1 MEYTQNKRGDLILSQ
16 GTFVYIQD
24 GASGQ
29 VAVAVGPY
37 KESIGEIDKI
47 VVYDEQSRKFIPA
60 ADFSDS
66 IQVSRSADEGQ
77 YIVLINPSDPKDG
90 EPRFPNR
97 GKNSTT
103 VTLKTGSKVN
113 IPGPANFPLWP
124 GQIGNVLD
132 GHNLKYNEYLIVRV
146 YNEEEAKKNLGNA
159 IVKTTEIDN
168 NKQTAKKSLIAE
180 EDLITGKLLVI
191 KGTDVSF
198 YIPPTGIEV
207 VSYNGSYVRKAVTLE
222 RLEYCILLDQNGD
235 KRYLKG
241 TAVVFPKPT
250 EEFLEQDG
258 KKKFKALELND
269 NMGIY
274 LKVIADYEE
283 DGRKYV
289 TGEELFI
296 TGKEQKIYF
305 PREEHAIIKYAD
317 SVMHYAVAIT
327 GGEARYV
334 LNKVTGEIKM
344 VKGPKMFNP
353 DPRKEVIVKRVLDE
367 KSVKLWFPNSVD
379 ALQYNR
385 TLESEMTQND
395 LFSEFG
401 GRSNAYVTDRGFSKA
416 NKIYASSMNMADEIN
431 RKNTFTKPRTLTMDN
446 KYEGAVTINVWPGYA
461 IQIVKKSGEREVV
474 IGPKMRL
481 LEFDETLEV
490 LELST
495 GKPKTDHDLFKTVYL
510 QTENNIVSDI
520 IQAETKDL
528 VDVSIRLS
536 YRVNFTG
543 DNKKWF
549 NVSNYVKLLTQHL
562 RSVVRNRVKKI
573 NIEEFN
579 NDAADILRDT
589 ILGIADDG
597 KARNGKTFTENG
609 MHVYDIEVLGINI
622 GDTEISYYLKDFQ
635 KNIVKQNME
644 LNILKKNRDI
654 TTEKEKISREILE
667 ETYKTEVVHQ
677 EINAK
682 KIAESNKIDLMSVE
696 AKKAKQKIDDDIE
709 LDSINSKK
717 QRQVI
722 IDDINKMI
730 LEIDKLQDEHNI
742 NVIKEKSE
750 IRSAEY
756 EKQMAS
762 IQPKLIEAMITL
774 GGVRT
779 TEILAKNIKE
789 QGGDWTDIF
798 RKGGIEG
805 LLESVKGTSLY
816 DNLMSTMNKMKPENS
831 EE

>member
-29 VAVAVGPY
+29 VQVAVGPY

-47 VVYDEQSRKFIPA
+47 VVFDEDSRKFVQA
-60 ADFSDS
+60 SDFNEA

-77 YIVLINPSDPKDG
+77 YIVLINPA
-90 EPRFPNR
+90 EPQANESKFPNR

-113 IPGPANFPLWP
+113 IPGPATFPLWP

-146 YNEEEAKKNLGNA
+146 YNEEQAKKNLSKA
-159 IVKTTEIDN
+159 IVKTADATITD
-168 NKQTAKKSLIAE
+168 KKASKSLIAE
-180 EDLITGKLLVI
+180 EDLVTGKLLVI

-235 KRYLKG
+235 KRYVKG
-241 TAVVFPKPT
+241 PDVVFPKPT

-274 LKVIADYEE
+274 LKVIADYVE
-283 DGRKYV
+283 DNKEYL
-289 TGEELFI
+289 TGQELFI

-317 SVMHYAVAIT
+317 QVMHYAVAIT

-334 LNKVTGEIKM
+334 LNKESGEINLFR
-344 VKGPKMFNP
+344 GPKMFIP
-353 DPRKEVIVKRVLDE
+353 DPRKEVIVKRILDE
-367 KSVKLWFPNSVD
+367 KTVKLWFPNSVD
-379 ALQYNR
+379 ALQHNQ
-385 TLESEMTQND
+385 TLEAEMNQND
-395 LFSEFG
+395 LISEFG

-416 NKIYASSMNMADEIN
+416 NKVYASTLNMADEMS

-446 KYEGAVTINVWPGYA
+446 KYEGAVTINVYPGFA
-461 IQIVKKSGEREVV
+461 VQVVKKTGEREVIV
-474 IGPKMRL
+474 GPKIRL

-520 IQAETKDL
+520 IDAETKDL
-528 VDVSIRLS
+528 VDVKIRLS

-543 DNKKWF
+543 DDKKWF
-549 NVSNYVKLLTQHL
+549 SVANYVKLMTQHL
-562 RSVVRNRVKKI
+562 RSIVRNKVKKI

-589 ILGIADDG
+589 ILGQADES
-597 KARNGKTFTENG
+597 KKRPGKTFSENG
-609 MHVYDIEVLGINI
+609 MQVYDIEVLGVSI
-622 GDTEISYYLKDFQ
+622 GDTEISFFLKDFQ
-635 KNIVKQNME
+635 KHVVKKNME
-644 LNILKKNRDI
+644 INKLKKEFDN
-654 TTEKEKISREILE
+654 TKEEERIKREILE
-667 ETYKTEVVHQ
+667 EKYKTEKISASITSQ
-677 EINAK
+677 KLIESNKLEIMNVNAK
-682 KIAESNKIDLMSVE
+682 KDK
-696 AKKAKQKIDDDIE
+696 
-709 LDSINSKK
+709 
-717 QRQVI
+717 QVI
-722 IDDINKMI
+722 VDEINKMI
-730 LEIDKLQDEHNI
+730 LEYDKLHDEHDI
-742 NVIKEKSE
+742 AITKEKSE
-750 IRSAEY
+750 IRVLEY
-756 EKQMAS
+756 EKQMSA

-774 GGVRT
+774 GGVKT
-779 TEILAKNIKE
+779 TQILAENLKQ
-789 QGGDWTDIF
+789 QGGDWTDVF

-805 LLESVKGTSLY
+805 LLETVKGTPMY
-816 DNLMSTMNKMKPENS
+816 DNIVNIFKQITPKT

>member
-29 VAVAVGPY
+29 VQVAVGPY

-47 VVYDEQSRKFIPA
+47 VVFDEDTRKFVQA
-60 ADFSDS
+60 SDFNEA

-77 YIVLINPSDPKDG
+77 YIVLINPAEPQANEPK
-90 EPRFPNR
+90 FPNR

-113 IPGPANFPLWP
+113 IPGPATFPLWP

-146 YNEEEAKKNLGNA
+146 YNEEQAKKNLSKA
-159 IVKTTEIDN
+159 IIKTADVGVTD
-168 NKQTAKKSLIAE
+168 KKVTKSLIAE
-180 EDLITGKLLVI
+180 EDLVTGKLLVI

-235 KRYLKG
+235 KRYVKG
-241 TAVVFPKPT
+241 PDVVFPKPT

-283 DGRKYV
+283 DDKKYS
-289 TGEELFI
+289 TGQELFI

-317 SVMHYAVAIT
+317 QVMHYAVAIT

-334 LNKVTGEIKM
+334 LNKESGEINLFR
-344 VKGPKMFNP
+344 GPKMFIP

-367 KSVKLWFPNSVD
+367 KTVKLWFPNSVD
-379 ALQYNR
+379 ALQHNQI
-385 TLESEMTQND
+385 LEAEMSQND
-395 LFSEFG
+395 LMSEFG

-416 NKIYASSMNMADEIN
+416 NKVYASTLNMADEMA

-446 KYEGAVTINVWPGYA
+446 KYEGAVTINVYPGYA
-461 IQIVKKSGEREVV
+461 VQVVKKTGEREVIV
-474 IGPKMRL
+474 GPKIRL

-495 GKPKTDHDLFKTVYL
+495 GKPKTDHDLFRTVYL

-520 IQAETKDL
+520 IDAETKDL
-528 VDVSIRLS
+528 VDVKIRLS

-549 NVSNYVKLLTQHL
+549 SVANYVKLMTQHL
-562 RSVVRNRVKKI
+562 RSIVRNRVKKI

-589 ILGIADDG
+589 ILGQADEG
-597 KARNGKTFTENG
+597 KKRPGKIFTENG
-609 MHVYDIEVLGINI
+609 MQVYDIEVLGINI
-622 GDTEISYYLKDFQ
+622 GDSDISFFLKDFQ
-635 KNIVKQNME
+635 KHVVKKNME
-644 LNILKKNRDI
+644 INKLKKEFDN
-654 TTEKEKISREILE
+654 TKEEERIKREILNE
-667 ETYKTEVVHQ
+667 KFKTDKISADILLQKRIDNNKLEMLEV
-677 EINAK
+677 NAK
-682 KIAESNKIDLMSVE
+682 KEKQLIVDEINNMLLEYNKIKD
-696 AKKAKQKIDDDIE
+696 AHDIE
-709 LDSINSKK
+709 VD
-717 QRQVI
+717 
-722 IDDINKMI
+722 
-730 LEIDKLQDEHNI
+730 
-742 NVIKEKSE
+742 KEKSN
-750 IRSAEY
+750 IRVLEY
-756 EKQMAS
+756 EKQMAA

-774 GGVRT
+774 GGVKT
-779 TEILAKNIKE
+779 TQILAENLKQ
-789 QGGDWTDIF
+789 QGGDWTDVF

-805 LLESVKGTSLY
+805 FLDTIKDTPMY
-816 DNLMSTMNKMKPENS
+816 DNVVGIFKQITPKS